1 MGDLVFLAVSV
12 AFFAGSILYA
22 VGCERLKGGR
32 DDA

>member
-1 MGDLVFLAVSV
+1 MGDFVFLAVSV

-22 VGCERLKGGR
+22 VGCQRLRGGR